1 MNRPLYI
8 FQRRKIMQLSHHSL
22 LKTFSR
28 KKSFHDNYPQK
39 IIRPVIL
46 IFQNFFAPS
55 PHISQLQSNLYLILE
70 IDFVQ
75 VVAYLF
81 IYILWYSLGESD
93 FLNTEY
99 GKDLR
104 LVVRIEPVKYANAQ
118 THQEIVDYICRYTTS
133 LFIMRIPLLRIH
145 LMQALRFSY

>member
-75 VVAYLF
+75 VVPYLF
-81 IYILWYSLGESD
+81 IYILWYSLGNLIFFTQSMEKISGW
-93 FLNTEY
+93 LSELSLLSNMPIR
-99 GKDLR
+99 R
-104 LVVRIEPVKYANAQ
+104 LIRKLL
-118 THQEIVDYICRYTTS
+118 TTTYICRYTLLYTS
-133 LFIMRIPLLRIH
+133 SL
-145 LMQALRFSY
+145 